1 MDQFSFMVDLLQS
14 SSYGLGHDET
24 INANLALVESTLL
37 HGYNIVDVRQYKT
50 VTKRVTILV
59 Q

>member
-14 SSYGLGHDET
+14 SSSGLEHDET

-50 VTKRVTILV
+50 FTKRVTILM